1 MSESKLFY
9 VELKEYRESSEI
21 SLEDISDFTKIDIKY
36 LLAIEEGDFSCLPNV
51 YMRLFLRS
59 YCEYLKVDA
68 VKALNDYEFHTIGKI
83 SSESI
88 ISTDNTQDQDIEIDP
103 SLSQDDLNVAPITKS
118 QIMTIAATIIMLA
131 LAFYLISSITSTD
144 TNSIKQS
151 QNSLEEKYL
160 EDKSAEISSNPALSS
175 LPNQNLLSSK
185 EFSSTPISSKSYFLN
200 TEFPPYI
207 FTIKALAQTKINID
221 NGGEQIINKI
231 INEGDYFSFDVSSVI
246 KFDLWSTSHITCKLN
261 DINLSSTLFGVEEY
275 SIRGSFE
282 SEDQKLY
289 YQLHPQF
296 KY

>member
-9 VELKEYRESSEI
+9 IELKEHRESLEI

-59 YCEYLKVDA
+59 YCEYLKIDA

-88 ISTDNTQDQDIEIDP
+88 ISTDNTLNQDVELDS
-103 SLSQDDLNVAPITKS
+103 SLNQEDLNVAPITKS
-118 QIMTIAATIIMLA
+118 QIVTIAATIIMLA
-131 LAFYLISSITSTD
+131 LAFYLISSITNTD
-144 TNSIKQS
+144 TNEIEQSDNSI
-151 QNSLEEKYL
+151 EERYL
-160 EDKSAEISSNPALSS
+160 DDTSTEISNKLSFSS
-175 LPNQNLLSSK
+175 LPNQDLLSSK
-185 EFSSTPISSKSYFLN
+185 EFSSTPASSKSHLLN

-221 NGGEQIINKI
+221 NEGEPRINKI
-231 INEGDYFSFDVSSVI
+231 INKGDYFSFDVSSVI

-261 DINLSSTLFGVEEY
+261 DINLSTLFGVEEY

-282 SEDQKLY
+282 SKDQKLY

-296 KY
+296 QY

>member
-9 VELKEYRESSEI
+9 IELKEHRESLEI

-59 YCEYLKVDA
+59 YCEYLKIDA

-88 ISTDNTQDQDIEIDP
+88 ISKDNTQNQDVELDS
-103 SLSQDDLNVAPITKS
+103 SLNQDDLNVAPITKS
-118 QIMTIAATIIMLA
+118 QIVTIVATIIMLA
-131 LAFYLISSITSTD
+131 LAFYLISSITNTD
-144 TNSIKQS
+144 TNEIEQSDNSI
-151 QNSLEEKYL
+151 EERYL
-160 EDKSAEISSNPALSS
+160 DDTSTKISNKLSFSS
-175 LPNQNLLSSK
+175 LPNQDLLSSK
-185 EFSSTPISSKSYFLN
+185 EFSSTPSSSKSYFLN

-221 NGGEQIINKI
+221 NVGEQMINKI
-231 INEGDYFSFDVSSVI
+231 INKGDYFSFDVSSVI

-261 DINLSSTLFGVEEY
+261 DINLSTLFGVEEY

-282 SEDQKLY
+282 SKDQKLY

-296 KY
+296 QY

>member
-9 VELKEYRESSEI
+9 IELKEHRESLEI

-59 YCEYLKVDA
+59 YCEYLKIDA

-88 ISTDNTQDQDIEIDP
+88 ISKDNTQNQDVELDS
-103 SLSQDDLNVAPITKS
+103 SLNQDDLNVAPITKS
-118 QIMTIAATIIMLA
+118 QIVTIVATIIMLA
-131 LAFYLISSITSTD
+131 LAFYLISSITNTD
-144 TNSIKQS
+144 TNEIEQSDNSI
-151 QNSLEEKYL
+151 EERYL
-160 EDKSAEISSNPALSS
+160 DDTSTKISNKLSFSS
-175 LPNQNLLSSK
+175 LPNQDLLSSK
-185 EFSSTPISSKSYFLN
+185 EFSSTPSSSKSYFLN
-200 TEFPPYI
+200 KEFPPYI

-221 NGGEQIINKI
+221 NGGEQMINKI
-231 INEGDYFSFDVSSVI
+231 INKGDYFSFDVSSVI

-261 DINLSSTLFGVEEY
+261 DINLSTLFGVEEY

-282 SEDQKLY
+282 SKDQKLY

-296 KY
+296 QY

>member
-9 VELKEYRESSEI
+9 VELKEHRESSEI

-88 ISTDNTQDQDIEIDP
+88 ISADNTQDQDIEIDS
-103 SLSQDDLNVAPITKS
+103 SLSQDDLSVAPITKS

-144 TNSIKQS
+144 ANDIKQS
-151 QNSLEEKYL
+151 QDSLEDL
-160 EDKSAEISSNPALSS
+160 ENTSAEISSNRALSS
-175 LPNQNLLSSK
+175 LPNQDLLSSK

-221 NGGEQIINKI
+221 NGEGKIINKI
-231 INEGDYFSFDVSSVI
+231 INEGDYFSFEVSSVI
-246 KFDLWSTSHITCKLN
+246 KFDLWSTSHIICKLN
-261 DINLSSTLFGVEEY
+261 DINLSTLFGVEEY

-282 SEDQKLY
+282 SKDQKLY

-296 KY
+296 QY